1 MTSDLRWRGWERW
14 LRSGFYGRIIQLRL
28 EELDKSLLGGV
39 KVLVLGQNEQKT
51 SEEGQSHP
59 WTLHALL
66 VASYSRD
73 ATGVVTGSIVNQQGA
88 CSFQEVTGIG

>member
-1 MTSDLRWRGWERW
+1 MRSCYVRLLHDPGGIARRFYPDDL
-14 LRSGFYGRIIQLRL
+14 LHY
-28 EELDKSLLGGV
+28 
-39 KVLVLGQNEQKT
+39 T

-88 CSFQEVTGIG
+88 CGFQEVTGIG